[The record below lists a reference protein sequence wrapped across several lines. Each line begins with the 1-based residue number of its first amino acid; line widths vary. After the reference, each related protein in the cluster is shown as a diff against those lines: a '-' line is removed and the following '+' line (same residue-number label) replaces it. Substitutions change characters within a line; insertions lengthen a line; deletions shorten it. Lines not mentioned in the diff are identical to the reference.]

1 MLKSCIIYGFA
12 LFLCLG
18 SQIAYCFS
26 EQLSEIPQDNCV
38 ENQLKK
44 LEASYGGLSAAGNKY
59 NLYAI
64 KDKKDW
70 IFIVLDTTG
79 YYSLKYPQ
87 KSGTLVN
94 QSALFT
100 DGFCKIIES
109 GLLKKVEKRENVA
122 DLTLFCYYEL
132 NKEGKK
138 ISDSLAYLE
147 AEKKETE
154 GFLKKA
160 MGIFKPITGLFQK
173 KK

>member
-1 MLKSCIIYGFA
+1 MLKSCFIGLTF
-12 LFLCLG
+12 LLCLG
-18 SQIAYCFS
+18 NSSTLATHNQF
-26 EQLSEIPQDNCV
+26 SEIPQDNCV
-38 ENQLKK
+38 ENQLKT
-44 LEASYGGLSAAGNKY
+44 LEASYGGLSTAGNKY

-79 YYSLKYPQ
+79 YYSLKYPH
-87 KSGTLVN
+87 KSATLVN

-132 NKEGKK
+132 KKEGKK
-138 ISDSLAYLE
+138 ISDSLNYLE

-154 GFLKKA
+154 GFMKKV
-160 MGIFKPITGLFQK
+160 MGNFKPITGLFK
-173 KK
+173 KKK